1 MAISYQPLPA
11 APSLGSLYSRA
22 MSRTARLMMTRG
34 SGASA
39 LPTTGYAVSGL
50 CGDAGQL
57 SRYQHLLGE
66 PGTDVLPAG
75 YVHVLAFPLAMAVM
89 VREDFP
95 LPVLGMVHVANRVVQ
110 HRPVLLGEELSV
122 RAHAAD
128 PRGHRRGTLVD
139 LVVTVA
145 AGDDVVWEG
154 TSTYLSPGH
163 RLPGTTA
170 PEDTAESHPDAA
182 AGSTP
187 AAPASA
193 VWQLGRE
200 VATQYAAVSGD
211 RNPIHTSRVG
221 ARVLGFPQPIAH
233 GMYTAAR
240 ALAHVGRFR
249 GDTFTW
255 EVEFAKPVLLPGRVA
270 LSLDPAGE
278 AVRYAGRH
286 PKSGRVHFTG
296 SVMPHV

>member
-1 MAISYQPLPA
+1 MTISYETLPV

-22 MSRTARLMMTRG
+22 VSRTARLAVARSRT
-34 SGASA
+34 AST
-39 LPTTGYAVSGL
+39 LPATGYAVAGL
-50 CGDAGQL
+50 RADAGRL
-57 SRYQHLLGE
+57 SRYQHLMGE

-95 LPVLGMVHVANRVVQ
+95 LPVLGMVHIANRVVQ
-110 HRPVLLGEELSV
+110 HRPVLLGEELSA
-122 RAHAAD
+122 RAHAAN

-139 LVVTVA
+139 LVVTVN

-154 TSTYLSPGH
+154 VSTYLSPGH

-170 PEDTAESHPDAA
+170 EADSPARDTDPVQ
-182 AGSTP
+182 T
-187 AAPASA
+187 PASA
-193 VWQLGRE
+193 VWQLGRD
-200 VATQYAAVSGD
+200 VATEYADVSGD

-221 ARVLGFPQPIAH
+221 ARMFGFPKPIAH

-270 LSLDPAGE
+270 LSLDHAGE

-286 PKSGRVHFTG
+286 PRSGKVHLTG
-296 SVMPHV
+296 SVTPHA